1 MEDLSTLN
9 SVIYSTAFC
18 LQLPWLRIK
27 KLVVKLMLQWAFK
40 QKAFVNNILASEKF
54 ISLIFRMKLVSFS
67 GHQPHIFLLL
77 VLD

>member
-9 SVIYSTAFC
+9 SVIYCTAFC

-54 ISLIFRMKLVSFS
+54 ISLIF
-67 GHQPHIFLLL
+67 
-77 VLD
+77 